1 MIKEKH
7 LNEKLP
13 NELSAVFPELQVSNY
28 LCQAF
33 FHFSPVHNL
42 LKIHSACFLGG
53 HCKGCLSY
61 TLISKL

>member
-13 NELSAVFPELQVSNY
+13 NELSAVFSELQVSNY

-42 LKIHSACFLGG
+42 LRVYFEKLCS
-53 HCKGCLSY
+53 KY
-61 TLISKL
+61 TRRVS